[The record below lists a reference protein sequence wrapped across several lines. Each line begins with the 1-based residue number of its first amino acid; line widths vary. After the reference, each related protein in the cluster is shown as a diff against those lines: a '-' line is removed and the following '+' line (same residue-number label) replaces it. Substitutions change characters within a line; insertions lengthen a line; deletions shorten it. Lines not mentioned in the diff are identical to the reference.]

1 MPIECIE
8 PRRGELSEQ
17 PEGAAWMGASNAF
30 PNAEKSLSMIRSS
43 WWCFA
48 LLMASM
54 LPFCAKSSTA
64 ADILR
69 VQGSTTV
76 NPVVADALEILQA
89 EQGLSYR
96 IDTQG
101 GSSGG
106 LYAIGRGTVEVGM
119 SSATFSEQ
127 DRARFPER
135 DLRAVAIGYDALALI
150 VSADVWQGGVRS
162 LSAAEM
168 RGIYEGRIRNWSEV
182 GGSDQRI
189 VFFNKEPGRGT
200 WKSFIKWL
208 YGSEE
213 DAPLVN
219 HPEVGSNAETRNK
232 VIGTRGALSQL
243 SAAWVDGEQVFA
255 LGIRDAEGQI
265 VFPTQTNLSDGS
277 YPLTRPLNLLISGP
291 PEGEVQLLIEFL
303 LGPRG
308 DELIRK
314 HGYLPSTAE

>member
-1 MPIECIE
+1 MCANF
-8 PRRGELSEQ
+8 G
-17 PEGAAWMGASNAF
+17 F
-30 PNAEKSLSMIRSS
+30 PNVEESHSLIRPS

-48 LLMASM
+48 LLMAFL
-54 LPFCAKSSTA
+54 LPIFASVATA
-64 ADILR
+64 VDVLR

-76 NPVVADALEILQA
+76 NSVVADALEILQA
-89 EQGLSYR
+89 EKGLSYR

-106 LYAIGRGTVEVGM
+106 LYAIGRGAVEVGM
-119 SSATFSEQ
+119 SSAGFSEQ

-135 DLRAVAIGYDALALI
+135 DLRALTIGYDALALI

-162 LSAAEM
+162 LTAQEM

-200 WKSFIKWL
+200 WKSFVRWL
-208 YGSEE
+208 YGSENA
-213 DAPLVN
+213 APPVN
-219 HPEVGSNAETRNK
+219 HPEVGSNSETRNK

-255 LGIRDAEGQI
+255 LGIRDAAGEI
-265 VFPTQTNLSDGS
+265 VFPSQTNLADGS

-291 PEGEVQLLIEFL
+291 PEGKVQLLIEFL
-303 LGPRG
+303 QGPRG
-308 DELIRK
+308 AELIRK
-314 HGYLPSTAE
+314 HGYLPLSAE